1 MEEEEQGVSF
11 GRICKVA
18 FHRWKLLLIITLSV
32 GLVGFLGIYFGYN
45 YFFNNYNVTFSYKDT
60 GLASEVK
67 ADNTT
72 FNYRSLIS
80 KETLTNVKALKEE
93 YAAINVD
100 QLVSDNAFSIT
111 RKVDEKDQNNISYTI
126 SVKRRQMPS
135 KEITKSFFTDLAN
148 YPIQQEKEYIAK
160 STFDSSLQNID
171 SVEKCE
177 DIVTLLNAEA
187 TTLISGYNGM
197 EGLKISSTLFDKIET
212 NKLTIYTTVSSDKM
226 NVLSNLI
233 TTYGLVPDYQNINVD
248 LLNAEKLMLDNDDP
262 EKPGEKQI
270 NNELITKIN
279 AQIEGLGDKA
289 QIADLNGKVVEL
301 LTRNSNID
309 ARIRQINEQIK
320 NAGKTPAEVAGNEL
334 FNKQV
339 KKTTDE
345 LYAEITEYKAVM
357 NEVYVDNAQVVFNDT
372 NNIVEVTKS
381 MNVIY
386 SILIP
391 VLVGFVAGLIVNLI
405 VDRKMLRDEEPAVEP
420 AK

>member
-80 KETLTNVKALKEE
+80 KETLTSVKALKEE
-93 YAAINVD
+93 YAAINID
-100 QLVSDNAFSIT
+100 KLVTDNAFSIT

-126 SVKRRQMPS
+126 TVKRNKMPS
-135 KEITKSFFTDLAN
+135 KEITKDFFIDLAN
-148 YPIQQEKEYIAK
+148 YPIQEEKEYIAK
-160 STFDSSLQNID
+160 STFDSSLQNIS

-177 DIVTLLNAEA
+177 DIVTLLNAQA
-187 TTLISGYNGM
+187 NTLITGYNGM
-197 EGLKISSTLFDKIET
+197 EELKISSELSGKIET
-212 NKLTIYTTVSSDKM
+212 KKLDIRTTVNASEM
-226 NVLSNLI
+226 AVLSGLI
-233 TTYGLVPDYQNINVD
+233 TTYGLVPDYQDINVD
-248 LLNAEKLMLDNDDP
+248 LLEAEKLLLDNADP
-262 EKPGEKQI
+262 EKPGEKQV
-270 NNELITKIN
+270 NLALIDKIN
-279 AQIEGLGDKA
+279 EQIAGLDKA
-289 QIADLNGKVVEL
+289 QIADLNAKVVEL
-301 LTRNSNID
+301 LTRNSTID

-320 NAGKTPAEVAGNEL
+320 NAGKSPEEVAGNEL

-339 KKTTDE
+339 KKISDE
-345 LYAEITEYKAVM
+345 LYSEITDYKAVM
-357 NEVYVDNAQVVFNDT
+357 NEVYVDNAQVAFNDT
-372 NNIVEVTKS
+372 NNVVEITKN

-405 VDRKMLRDEEPAVEP
+405 VDRKMLHDEEPAVEP